1 MKALLNSVTRENCRE
16 DERFLVA
23 MYRMMSPNAQ
33 RAILNMVKLQAM
45 PAINGNDNVV
55 RMFPDRGD

>member
-23 MYRMMSPNAQ
+23 MYRKMSPNAQ
-33 RAILNMVKLQAM
+33 RAILNLVKLQAM
-45 PAINGNDNVV
+45 PAITGNDNVV
-55 RMFPDRGD
+55 RMFPDRDD

>member
-45 PAINGNDNVV
+45 PTIAGNDNVV
-55 RMFPDRGD
+55 RMFRNRDD

>member
-1 MKALLNSVTRENCRE
+1 LKALLNSVTRENCRE

-45 PAINGNDNVV
+45 PAINGSDNVV